1 MITDQYISQLKAVF
15 DENDV
20 QLAYLFGSYAK
31 STESPLSDIDIA
43 VFLRNPVSHPEAFDK
58 AILLTHKLIGVFHKN
73 KIDVI
78 ILNTAAPSIKFN
90 AIKDGQIIYNQDE
103 KQRVDFEV
111 RTMNE
116 YFDTLYLREEY
127 KNSLFKNII
136 EERKFYD

>member
-1 MITDQYISQLKAVF
+1 MITDQYINQLRDVF

-31 STESPLSDIDIA
+31 GTESPLSDIDIA
-43 VFLRNPVSHPEAFDK
+43 VFLRNPVSHSEAFDK
-58 AILLTHKLIGVFHKN
+58 AVLLTHKLIGVLHKN
-73 KIDVI
+73 KVDVI
-78 ILNTAAPSIKFN
+78 ILNTATPPIKFN
-90 AIKDGQIIYNQDE
+90 AIKDRQIIYNRDE

-127 KNSLFKNII
+127 KNSLFKNI